1 VSYTDAISD
10 FMAFM
15 ETAGVVASEPIAQRL
30 GSGNLIRFRCEGD
43 GKGRKNGW
51 AILYLD
57 DRPAGAFGNYKLNTG
72 TLKWKSGED
81 RPALSKSEREALQR
95 EWREK
100 KAERENEKRQAELEA
115 SYDAADMWA
124 RGEPARPDHPY
135 LDRKHVRPGALR
147 QLGGQLLVP
156 MFDGEGTLWN
166 LQRIS
171 GDGQKRFLQGGRVED
186 LFCIIGDFTPECGQA
201 VLCEGYATGDSIHQA
216 VSLPL
221 IVAFSSANLV
231 RVARLWGNARPDVEF
246 TIFAD
251 DDEATA
257 QRELARTGV
266 YKNPGIEAAHA
277 AAAETGFPVAYPR
290 SARERFSG
298 EVAA

>member
-1 VSYTDAISD
+1 MSFSDAISD
-10 FMAFM
+10 FVAFM
-15 ETAGVVASEPIAQRL
+15 ETNGVVPAEPIAQRL

-43 GKGRKNGW
+43 GKGRRNGW

-72 TLKWKSGED
+72 TLKWKSDDGG
-81 RPALSKSEREALQR
+81 PALTKDEREALQR

-100 KAERENEKRQAELEA
+100 RAERDAEKRQAELEA

-124 RGEPARPDHPY
+124 RSEPARPDHPY
-135 LDRKHVRPGALR
+135 LERKHVRPGMLR
-147 QLGGQLLVP
+147 QLHGQLLAP
-156 MFDGEGTLWN
+156 MFDANGTLWN
-166 LQRIS
+166 VQRIN
-171 GDGQKRFLQGGRVED
+171 GDGQKRFLQGGRTED
-186 LFCIIGDFTPECGQA
+186 LFCVIGEFAADQRQA

-216 VSLPL
+216 TGGPV
-221 IVAFSSANLV
+221 IVAFSSGNLI

-251 DDEATA
+251 DDAGTE
-257 QRELARTGV
+257 ARTG
-266 YKNPGIEAAHA
+266 KNPGLEAAHA

-290 SARERFSG
+290 SARERFAG
-298 EVAA
+298 EAAA